1 MPNTSDFAGL
11 LEWRCIGPFRGG
23 RVVTVAGDY
32 HNANTF
38 YFGACAGGVWK
49 TTDAGVYWENV
60 SDGFFNTASV
70 GALAVAPSDSN
81 VIYAGTGE
89 TTIRIDVSHGDGVY
103 KSTDAG
109 RTWSHAG
116 LADTRFIGKI
126 RIHPRDPDV
135 VYVAALGHAFGPNS
149 ERGVFKSTD
158 GGANWRK
165 VLFVSD
171 KAGAV
176 DLAMDETNQR
186 ILYAAVWEAHRSFS
200 QLSSGGPDS
209 GLWQSTDG
217 GETWAN
223 LSDKPGMPSGIKGK
237 VGVATSPAQAGRV
250 WALVEHKTAGGLYRS
265 DDYGAHWEQVS
276 DNPQL
281 ISRAWYYMHLTADPQ
296 DLETVYV
303 NNLSLWKSTDG
314 GKTFAAIATPHGDN
328 HDLWIDPRNPRRMVH
343 GD

>member
-1 MPNTSDFAGL
+1 MPETKDFGGL

-32 HNANTF
+32 QNPNTF

-49 TTDAGVYWENV
+49 TTDAGTYWENV

-103 KSTDAG
+103 RSTDAG
-109 RTWSHAG
+109 RTWAHVG

-126 RIHPRDPDV
+126 RIHPRDPDL
-135 VYVAALGHAFGPNS
+135 VYVAALGHAFGPND

-158 GGANWRK
+158 GGASWRK
-165 VLFVSD
+165 VLFVSN

-176 DLAMDETNQR
+176 DLSIDETNPR
-186 ILYAAVWEAHRSFS
+186 ILYAAIWEAYRSFW
-200 QLSSGGPDS
+200 QISSGGPDS

-217 GETWAN
+217 GETWTDI
-223 LSDKPGMPSGIKGK
+223 SGRPGLPSGVKGK
-237 VGVATSPAQAGRV
+237 IGVAASPAQAGRV
-250 WALVEHKTAGGLYRS
+250 WALIEHQPEGGLYRS
-265 DDYGAHWEQVS
+265 DDGGAHWEKVS
-276 DNPQL
+276 DNQNL
-281 ISRAWYYMHLTADPQ
+281 LSRAWYYTH
-296 DLETVYV
+296 
-303 NNLSLWKSTDG
+303 
-314 GKTFAAIATPHGDN
+314 
-328 HDLWIDPRNPRRMVH
+328 
-343 GD
+343 